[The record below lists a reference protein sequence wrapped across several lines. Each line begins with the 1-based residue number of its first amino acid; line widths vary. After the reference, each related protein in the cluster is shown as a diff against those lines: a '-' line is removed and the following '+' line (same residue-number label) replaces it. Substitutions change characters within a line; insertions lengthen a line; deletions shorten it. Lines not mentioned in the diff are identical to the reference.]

1 MLKNR
6 QNQTLKTQPQ
16 VFVCTAC
23 FLLFYPVFCVV
34 LDKKRLFYPIRRDL
48 LDKKVYICQC
58 KKVTKQQAYMNT
70 IIQNQRKERDEL
82 LARPYLMRK
91 SNTDIGVLLSNP
103 MIKLITGPRRVGKS
117 TYALLMLQGRNFA
130 YLNFDDNLLLSA
142 WDEELVMRTL
152 DEVYAGYEYLLLDE
166 VQNLKDWDVWVS
178 KLYRRGKNLVI
189 TGSNAKMLSSEM
201 ATVLTGRYLQVEM
214 LPFSLSETMEWKGVS
229 TGGDE
234 NARQTEMT
242 VIADDYLRNGGYPET
257 IDMRNIT
264 RSYLSTLFDS
274 IIWKD
279 VAKRHNIR
287 NITDLNNLAL
297 YLLSNFCN
305 PLSANDIAREISMT
319 SVTTTRKFM
328 DYLHEPYLFYYLPRF
343 NNKLKLMKKAASKV
357 YVIDNGFVAAKA
369 FNLSENLGRL
379 LENEVFVELLRMGY
393 KVETTLFYYRSRN
406 DREVD
411 FVTRQ
416 GTRIER
422 LIQVCYD
429 MSSPKTEKRE
439 VDSLIECAGELKC
452 NNLMVITNNDE
463 REILKDGYNIK
474 VVPFV
479 KFVMGV

>member
-1 MLKNR
+1 
-6 QNQTLKTQPQ
+6 
-16 VFVCTAC
+16 
-23 FLLFYPVFCVV
+23 
-34 LDKKRLFYPIRRDL
+34 
-48 LDKKVYICQC
+48 
-58 KKVTKQQAYMNT
+58 MNT

-82 LARPYLMRK
+82 SGRPYLMRK
-91 SNTDIGVLLSNP
+91 SNTDSSLLLANP

-117 TYALLMLQGRNFA
+117 TYALLMLQGKNFA
-130 YLNFDDNLLLSA
+130 YLNFDDNLLLSS

-152 DEVYAGYEYLLLDE
+152 DEVYPDYEYLLLDE

-178 KLYRRGKNLVI
+178 KLYRRGKNLII

-214 LPFSLSETMEWKGVS
+214 LPFSLAETMEWKGIGNNGND
-229 TGGDE
+229 TQHAE
-234 NARQTEMT
+234 AT

-257 IDMRNIT
+257 IDMRSIT

-297 YLLSNFCN
+297 YLLSNFCT
-305 PLSANDIAREISMT
+305 PLSANDIAQELTMS

-343 NNKLKLMKKAASKV
+343 NNKLKLMKKAATKV
-357 YVIDNGFVAAKA
+357 YVIDNGFVTSKA
-369 FNLSENLGRL
+369 FNISENLGRL
-379 LENEVFVELLRMGY
+379 LENEVFVELLRQGFQT
-393 KVETTLFYYRSRN
+393 ESSLFYYRSRN

-411 FVTRQ
+411 FVTRHGAHIHQ
-416 GTRIER
+416 

-439 VDSLIECAGELKC
+439 VTSLIECGEELKC
-452 NNLMVITNNDE
+452 DNLIIVTNNDD
-463 REILKDGYNIK
+463 REINKDGHIIK
-474 VVPFV
+474 VIPFA
-479 KFVMGV
+479 KFASAY

>member
-1 MLKNR
+1 
-6 QNQTLKTQPQ
+6 
-16 VFVCTAC
+16 
-23 FLLFYPVFCVV
+23 
-34 LDKKRLFYPIRRDL
+34 
-48 LDKKVYICQC
+48 
-58 KKVTKQQAYMNT
+58 MNT

-82 LARPYLMRK
+82 SGRPYLMRK
-91 SNTDIGVLLSNP
+91 SNTDTSLLLANP

-117 TYALLMLQGRNFA
+117 TYALLMLQGKNFA
-130 YLNFDDNLLLSA
+130 YLNFDDNLLLSN

-152 DEVYAGYEYLLLDE
+152 DEVYPDYEYLLLDE

-178 KLYRRGKNLVI
+178 KLYRRGKNLII

-214 LPFSLSETMEWKGVS
+214 LPFSLAETMEWKGIGNNGND
-229 TGGDE
+229 TQHAE
-234 NARQTEMT
+234 AT

-257 IDMRNIT
+257 IDMRSIT

-305 PLSANDIAREISMT
+305 PLSANDIAQELTMS

-328 DYLHEPYLFYYLPRF
+328 NYLHEPYLFYYLPRF
-343 NNKLKLMKKAASKV
+343 NNKLKLMKKAATKV
-357 YVIDNGFVAAKA
+357 YVIDNGFVTSKA
-369 FNLSENLGRL
+369 FNISENLGRL
-379 LENEVFVELLRMGY
+379 LENEVFVELLRQGFQT
-393 KVETTLFYYRSRN
+393 ESSLFYYRSRN

-411 FVTRQ
+411 FVTRHGAHIHQ
-416 GTRIER
+416 

-439 VDSLIECAGELKC
+439 VTSLIECGEELKC
-452 NNLMVITNNDE
+452 DNLIIVTNNDE
-463 REILKDGYNIK
+463 REINKDGHIIK
-474 VVPFV
+474 VIPFA
-479 KFVMGV
+479 KFASAY

>member
-1 MLKNR
+1 
-6 QNQTLKTQPQ
+6 
-16 VFVCTAC
+16 
-23 FLLFYPVFCVV
+23 
-34 LDKKRLFYPIRRDL
+34 
-48 LDKKVYICQC
+48 
-58 KKVTKQQAYMNT
+58 MNT

-82 LARPYLMRK
+82 LARHYLMRK
-91 SNTDIGVLLSNP
+91 SNTDVKTLLDNP

-117 TYALLMLQGRNFA
+117 TYALLMLQGKSFA

-152 DEVYAGYEYLLLDE
+152 DEVYPNYEFLLLDE

-189 TGSNAKMLSSEM
+189 TGSNAKMLSGEM

-214 LPFSLSETMEWKGVS
+214 LPFSLTETIEWKGANINS
-229 TGGDE
+229 IS
-234 NARQTEMT
+234 NAKQAEA
-242 VIADDYLRNGGYPET
+242 VAIADDYLRNGGYPET
-257 IDMRNIT
+257 IDMRSIT
-264 RSYLSTLFDS
+264 RNYLSTLFDS

-287 NITDLNNLAL
+287 NITDLNNIAL
-297 YLLSNFCN
+297 YLLSSFCN
-305 PLSANDIAREISMT
+305 PLSANDIAKELSMT

-369 FNLSENLGRL
+369 FNPSENLGRL
-379 LENEVFVELLRMGY
+379 LENEVFVELLRQGY
-393 KVETTLFYYRSRN
+393 QVETSLFYYRSRN

-416 GTRIER
+416 GTHINQ

-429 MSSPKTEKRE
+429 MTSPKTEKRE
-439 VDSLIECAGELKC
+439 VSSLIECAGELKC
-452 NNLMVITNNDE
+452 NNLLIITNNEE
-463 REILKDGYNIK
+463 REIHTDGYNIK
-474 VVPFV
+474 VIPFI
-479 KFVMGV
+479 KYGLGNI

>member
-1 MLKNR
+1 
-6 QNQTLKTQPQ
+6 
-16 VFVCTAC
+16 
-23 FLLFYPVFCVV
+23 
-34 LDKKRLFYPIRRDL
+34 
-48 LDKKVYICQC
+48 
-58 KKVTKQQAYMNT
+58 MNT

-82 LARPYLMRK
+82 SGRPYLMRK
-91 SNTDIGVLLSNP
+91 SNTDTSLLLANP

-117 TYALLMLQGRNFA
+117 TYALLMLQGKNFA
-130 YLNFDDNLLLSA
+130 YLNFDDNLLLSN

-152 DEVYAGYEYLLLDE
+152 DEVYPDYEYLLLDE

-178 KLYRRGKNLVI
+178 KLYRRGKNLII

-214 LPFSLSETMEWKGVS
+214 LPFSLAETMEWKGIGNNGND
-229 TGGDE
+229 TQHAE
-234 NARQTEMT
+234 AT

-257 IDMRNIT
+257 IDMRSIT

-287 NITDLNNLAL
+287 NITDLNDLAL

-305 PLSANDIAREISMT
+305 PLSANDIAQELTMS

-343 NNKLKLMKKAASKV
+343 NNKLKLMKKAATKV
-357 YVIDNGFVAAKA
+357 YVIDNGFVTSKA
-369 FNLSENLGRL
+369 FNISENLGRL
-379 LENEVFVELLRMGY
+379 LENEVFVELLRQGFQT
-393 KVETTLFYYRSRN
+393 ESSLFYYRSRN

-411 FVTRQ
+411 FVTRHGAHIHQ
-416 GTRIER
+416 

-439 VDSLIECAGELKC
+439 VTSLIECGEELKC
-452 NNLMVITNNDE
+452 DNLIIVTNNDD
-463 REILKDGYNIK
+463 REINKDGHIIK
-474 VVPFV
+474 VIPFA
-479 KFVMGV
+479 KFASAY

>member
-1 MLKNR
+1 
-6 QNQTLKTQPQ
+6 
-16 VFVCTAC
+16 
-23 FLLFYPVFCVV
+23 
-34 LDKKRLFYPIRRDL
+34 
-48 LDKKVYICQC
+48 
-58 KKVTKQQAYMNT
+58 MNT

-82 LARPYLMRK
+82 LARHYLMRK
-91 SNTDIGVLLSNP
+91 SNTDVKTLLDNP

-117 TYALLMLQGRNFA
+117 TYALLMLQGKSFA

-152 DEVYAGYEYLLLDE
+152 DEVYPNYEFLLLDE
-166 VQNLKDWDVWVS
+166 VQNLKDWEVWVS

-189 TGSNAKMLSSEM
+189 TGSNAKMLSGEM

-214 LPFSLSETMEWKGVS
+214 LPFSLTETIEWKGANINS
-229 TGGDE
+229 IS
-234 NARQTEMT
+234 NAKQAEA
-242 VIADDYLRNGGYPET
+242 VAIADDYLRNGGYPET
-257 IDMRNIT
+257 IDMRSIT
-264 RSYLSTLFDS
+264 RNYLSTLFDS

-287 NITDLNNLAL
+287 NITDLNNIAL

-305 PLSANDIAREISMT
+305 PLSANDIAKELSMT

-379 LENEVFVELLRMGY
+379 LENEVFVELLRQGY
-393 KVETTLFYYRSRN
+393 QVETSLFYYRSRN
-406 DREVD
+406 NREVD

-416 GTRIER
+416 GTHINQ

-429 MSSPKTEKRE
+429 MTSPKTEKRE
-439 VDSLIECAGELKC
+439 VNSLIECAGELKC
-452 NNLMVITNNDE
+452 NNLLIITNNEE
-463 REILKDGYNIK
+463 REIHTDGYNIK
-474 VVPFV
+474 VIPFI
-479 KFVMGV
+479 KYGLGNI

>member
-1 MLKNR
+1 
-6 QNQTLKTQPQ
+6 
-16 VFVCTAC
+16 
-23 FLLFYPVFCVV
+23 
-34 LDKKRLFYPIRRDL
+34 
-48 LDKKVYICQC
+48 
-58 KKVTKQQAYMNT
+58 MNT

-82 LARPYLMRK
+82 LARHYLMRK
-91 SNTDIGVLLSNP
+91 SNTDVKTLLDNP

-117 TYALLMLQGRNFA
+117 TYALLMLQGKSFA

-152 DEVYAGYEYLLLDE
+152 DEVYPNYEFLLLDE

-189 TGSNAKMLSSEM
+189 TGSNAKMLSGEM

-214 LPFSLSETMEWKGVS
+214 LPFSLTETIEWKGANINS
-229 TGGDE
+229 IS
-234 NARQTEMT
+234 NAKQAEA
-242 VIADDYLRNGGYPET
+242 VAIADDYLRNGGYPET
-257 IDMRNIT
+257 IDMRSIT
-264 RSYLSTLFDS
+264 RNYLSTLFDS
-274 IIWKD
+274 IIWKN

-287 NITDLNNLAL
+287 NITDLNNIAL

-305 PLSANDIAREISMT
+305 PLSANDIAKELSMT

-379 LENEVFVELLRMGY
+379 LENEVFVELLRQGY
-393 KVETTLFYYRSRN
+393 QVETSLFYYRSRN

-416 GTRIER
+416 GTHINQ

-429 MSSPKTEKRE
+429 MTSPKTEKRE
-439 VDSLIECAGELKC
+439 VSSLIECAGELKC
-452 NNLMVITNNDE
+452 KNLLIITNNEE
-463 REILKDGYNIK
+463 REIHTDGYNIK
-474 VVPFV
+474 VIPFI
-479 KFVMGV
+479 KYGLGNI

>member
-1 MLKNR
+1 
-6 QNQTLKTQPQ
+6 
-16 VFVCTAC
+16 
-23 FLLFYPVFCVV
+23 
-34 LDKKRLFYPIRRDL
+34 
-48 LDKKVYICQC
+48 
-58 KKVTKQQAYMNT
+58 MNT

-117 TYALLMLQGRNFA
+117 TCALLMLQGRNFA

-257 IDMRNIT
+257 IDMRSIT

-305 PLSANDIAREISMT
+305 PLSANDIAREISMM

>member
-1 MLKNR
+1 
-6 QNQTLKTQPQ
+6 
-16 VFVCTAC
+16 
-23 FLLFYPVFCVV
+23 
-34 LDKKRLFYPIRRDL
+34 
-48 LDKKVYICQC
+48 
-58 KKVTKQQAYMNT
+58 MNT

-82 LARPYLMRK
+82 LARHYLMRK
-91 SNTDIGVLLSNP
+91 SNTDVKTLLDNP

-117 TYALLMLQGRNFA
+117 TYALLMLQGKSFA

-152 DEVYAGYEYLLLDE
+152 DEVYPNYEFLLLDE
-166 VQNLKDWDVWVS
+166 VQNLKDWEVWVS

-189 TGSNAKMLSSEM
+189 TGSNAKMLSGEM

-214 LPFSLSETMEWKGVS
+214 LPFSLTETIEWKGANINS
-229 TGGDE
+229 IS
-234 NARQTEMT
+234 NAKQAEA
-242 VIADDYLRNGGYPET
+242 VAIADDYLRNGGYPET
-257 IDMRNIT
+257 IDMRSIT
-264 RSYLSTLFDS
+264 RNYLSTLFDS

-287 NITDLNNLAL
+287 NITDLNNIAL

-305 PLSANDIAREISMT
+305 PLSANDIAKELSMT

-379 LENEVFVELLRMGY
+379 LENEVFVELLRQGY
-393 KVETTLFYYRSRN
+393 QVETSLFYYRSRN

-416 GTRIER
+416 GTHINQ

-429 MSSPKTEKRE
+429 MTSPKTEKRE
-439 VDSLIECAGELKC
+439 VSSLIECAGELKC
-452 NNLMVITNNDE
+452 NNLLIITNNEE
-463 REILKDGYNIK
+463 REIHTDGYNIK
-474 VVPFV
+474 VIPFI
-479 KFVMGV
+479 KYGLGNI

>member
-1 MLKNR
+1 
-6 QNQTLKTQPQ
+6 
-16 VFVCTAC
+16 
-23 FLLFYPVFCVV
+23 
-34 LDKKRLFYPIRRDL
+34 
-48 LDKKVYICQC
+48 
-58 KKVTKQQAYMNT
+58 MNT

-82 LARPYLMRK
+82 LARHYLMRK
-91 SNTDIGVLLSNP
+91 SNTDVKTLLDNP

-117 TYALLMLQGRNFA
+117 TYALLMLQGKSFA

-152 DEVYAGYEYLLLDE
+152 DEVYPNYEFLLLDE

-214 LPFSLSETMEWKGVS
+214 LPFSLTETIEWKGANINS
-229 TGGDE
+229 IS
-234 NARQTEMT
+234 NAKQAEA
-242 VIADDYLRNGGYPET
+242 VAIADDYLRNGGYPET
-257 IDMRNIT
+257 IDMRSIT
-264 RSYLSTLFDS
+264 RNYLSTLFDS

-287 NITDLNNLAL
+287 NITDLNNIAL

-305 PLSANDIAREISMT
+305 PLSANDIAKELSMT

-379 LENEVFVELLRMGY
+379 LENEVFVELLRQGY
-393 KVETTLFYYRSRN
+393 QVETSLFYYRSRN

-416 GTRIER
+416 GTHINQ

-429 MSSPKTEKRE
+429 MTSPKTEKRE
-439 VDSLIECAGELKC
+439 VNSLIECAGELKC
-452 NNLMVITNNDE
+452 NNLLIITNNEE
-463 REILKDGYNIK
+463 REIHTDGYNIK
-474 VVPFV
+474 VIPFI
-479 KFVMGV
+479 KYGLGNI

>member
-1 MLKNR
+1 
-6 QNQTLKTQPQ
+6 
-16 VFVCTAC
+16 
-23 FLLFYPVFCVV
+23 
-34 LDKKRLFYPIRRDL
+34 
-48 LDKKVYICQC
+48 
-58 KKVTKQQAYMNT
+58 MNT

-82 LARPYLMRK
+82 LARHYLMRK
-91 SNTDIGVLLSNP
+91 SNTDVKTLLDNP

-117 TYALLMLQGRNFA
+117 TYALLMLQGKSFA

-152 DEVYAGYEYLLLDE
+152 DEVYPNYEFLLLDE

-189 TGSNAKMLSSEM
+189 TGSNAKMLSGEM

-214 LPFSLSETMEWKGVS
+214 LPFSLTETIEWKGANINSISYAKQAEAV
-229 TGGDE
+229 
-234 NARQTEMT
+234 A
-242 VIADDYLRNGGYPET
+242 IADDYLRNGGYPET
-257 IDMRNIT
+257 IDMRSIT
-264 RSYLSTLFDS
+264 RNYLSTLFDS

-287 NITDLNNLAL
+287 NITDLNNIAL

-305 PLSANDIAREISMT
+305 PLSANDIAKELSMT

-379 LENEVFVELLRMGY
+379 LENEVFVELLRQGY
-393 KVETTLFYYRSRN
+393 QVETSLFYYRSRN

-416 GTRIER
+416 GTHINQ

-429 MSSPKTEKRE
+429 MTSPKTEKRE
-439 VDSLIECAGELKC
+439 VSSLIECAGELKC
-452 NNLMVITNNDE
+452 NNLLIITNNEE
-463 REILKDGYNIK
+463 REIHTDGYNIK
-474 VVPFV
+474 VIPFI
-479 KFVMGV
+479 KYGLGNI

>member
-1 MLKNR
+1 
-6 QNQTLKTQPQ
+6 
-16 VFVCTAC
+16 
-23 FLLFYPVFCVV
+23 
-34 LDKKRLFYPIRRDL
+34 
-48 LDKKVYICQC
+48 
-58 KKVTKQQAYMNT
+58 MNT

-305 PLSANDIAREISMT
+305 PLSANDIAREISMM

>member
-1 MLKNR
+1 
-6 QNQTLKTQPQ
+6 
-16 VFVCTAC
+16 
-23 FLLFYPVFCVV
+23 
-34 LDKKRLFYPIRRDL
+34 
-48 LDKKVYICQC
+48 
-58 KKVTKQQAYMNT
+58 MNT

-166 VQNLKDWDVWVS
+166 VQNLKNWDVWVS

-257 IDMRNIT
+257 IDMRSIT

-328 DYLHEPYLFYYLPRF
+328 DCLHEPYLFYYLPRF

-393 KVETTLFYYRSRN
+393 QVETSLFYYRSRN
-406 DREVD
+406 DREID

-416 GTRIER
+416 GTCIER

-439 VDSLIECAGELKC
+439 VDSLIECAGELRC
-452 NNLMVITNNDE
+452 NNLMIITNNDE